1 MRALA
6 SLRWQFNLCQNRLF
20 ICSNHAALLCSSG
33 LQSRAAILQSSARKC
48 FQLDHLLSVSV
59 SVHSV
64 ATKVGRSYKKKKKTL
79 AALEITHPAPSIHSR
94 VLCSQLFSDE
104 NKNKNFRTPLL
115 GPLMSCHCGCI
126 VKTSCQLVIINKS
139 INKKIYYLIQTYIYI
154 LMYVYICA
162 FLCQV
167 CSILSKTNKIKLNK

>member
-48 FQLDHLLSVSV
+48 FQLDRLLSVSV

-64 ATKVGRSYKKKKKTL
+64 ATKVGRSYKKKKTL
-79 AALEITHPAPSIHSR
+79 AALEITHPARSIHSR
-94 VLCSQLFSDE
+94 VLCSQRSSYQ
-104 NKNKNFRTPLL
+104 NKNKNFWTPLL
-115 GPLMSCHCGCI
+115 GPLMSYHCGRI
-126 VKTSCQLVIINKS
+126 VKTSCHQATINKS

-154 LMYVYICA
+154 SVYVYICA
-162 FLCQV
+162 F
-167 CSILSKTNKIKLNK
+167 